1 MKREIVAELDTW
13 LAAAGEADPG
23 VRMGAHVLLAE
34 LAEHA
39 GERRA
44 EAALRL
50 ALVSAPKGEERRR
63 LKLLLDEMDERR
75 ARGSDDEPPSSR
87 G

>member
-1 MKREIVAELDTW
+1 MKRVIVAELDSW
-13 LAAAGEADPG
+13 LAAAAEPDPE
-23 VRMGAHVLLAE
+23 VRMAAHALLADI
-34 LAEHA
+34 AEHA

-50 ALVSAPKGEERRR
+50 ALRGAPEGEELRR

-75 ARGSDDEPPSSR
+75 ARDGGGAPPSS
-87 G
+87 